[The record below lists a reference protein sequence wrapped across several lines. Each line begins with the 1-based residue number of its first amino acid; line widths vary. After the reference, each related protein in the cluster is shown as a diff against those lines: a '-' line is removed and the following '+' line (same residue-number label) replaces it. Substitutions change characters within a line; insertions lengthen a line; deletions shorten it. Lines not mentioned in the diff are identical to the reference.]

1 MASQGW
7 LDRYRGGEREQ
18 VWHELRQLGDRVRG
32 GSVARE
38 AQRVCDEMALRARH
52 NIELLVGRLRAQGF
66 QFHTNDDSRE
76 PVDPYR
82 PPTEQAT
89 SLDAWLQDR
98 FGPIPMVVSSWVRIV
113 GDVWL
118 VGTHPSWPE
127 SSEADPLVIELEGT
141 RYPEASIRDYFDGE
155 FEAWEEWSG
164 ADGDAGGFVLPV
176 APDRLHKANV
186 SGGAPYGVRLP
197 DGTAEG
203 LFVGEVAMPFVAYLN
218 LVFRHGGFPAS
229 APGDQQ
235 WMIKRALSAG
245 LLAL

>member
-1 MASQGW
+1 MASRGW
-7 LDRYRGGEREQ
+7 LDRYRSGEREQ

-32 GSVARE
+32 GALERE
-38 AQRVCDEMALRARH
+38 AQGVCDEMAHRARH
-52 NIELLVGRLRAQGF
+52 NIEVLVGRLREQGF
-66 QFHTNDDSRE
+66 QFHTNDDSRG
-76 PVDPYR
+76 PVVPYR

-118 VGTHPSWPE
+118 VGTHPSWAE
-127 SSEADPLVIELEGT
+127 SSAADPLVIELEGT
-141 RYPEASIRDYFDGE
+141 RYPDTSIRDYFDGE
-155 FEAWEEWSG
+155 FEAWQEWSG
-164 ADGDAGGFVLPV
+164 ADDEAGGFALPV
-176 APDRLHKANV
+176 APDRLHKDNV

-229 APGDQQ
+229 VPGDQQ
-235 WMIKRALSAG
+235 WTVKRTLSAG

>member
-1 MASQGW
+1 
-7 LDRYRGGEREQ
+7 
-18 VWHELRQLGDRVRG
+18 
-32 GSVARE
+32 
-38 AQRVCDEMALRARH
+38 
-52 NIELLVGRLRAQGF
+52 
-66 QFHTNDDSRE
+66 
-76 PVDPYR
+76 
-82 PPTEQAT
+82 
-89 SLDAWLQDR
+89 
-98 FGPIPMVVSSWVRIV
+98 MVVSSWVRIV

-127 SSEADPLVIELEGT
+127 SSEADPLVIEVEGT
-141 RYPEASIRDYFDGE
+141 GYPEASIRDYFDGE
-155 FEAWEEWSG
+155 FEAWQEWSG
-164 ADGDAGGFVLPV
+164 DGDAGGFVLPV

-235 WMIKRALSAG
+235 WMIKRALSAD